1 MEPYRHQILIAS
13 YRKDFPWLRYCLRSL
28 AKFSRGFL
36 PIVVAVEADDYHGAC
51 EIAAHATREFPMG
64 GCIEVKTFNGPGFG
78 RAQLAMMSGDILCP
92 DADYYWLLGSDCL
105 ATRQFDPTAFCA
117 PDGRPYM
124 AYNSWEHLKKHAGP
138 GVLAWK
144 AGTEEAVGY
153 SQAEFMRRLPLAYT
167 RMVCTMTK
175 AIITQRHKTS
185 AASYVFDRV
194 NRVQNFSESNVM
206 GAVAYEHY
214 RDSYFWVNRDVEPM
228 PGPPNPIIQFWSH
241 GGLDRPSDAD
251 GRLPREV
258 IIETLGSL

>member
-1 MEPYRHQILIAS
+1 MSYRHQILIAS
-13 YRKDFPWLRYCLRSL
+13 YRKDFPWLYQCLRSL
-28 AKFSRGFL
+28 AKFSKGFL
-36 PIVVAVEADDYHGAC
+36 PPVVAVESKDLLPCFELTYDVR
-51 EIAAHATREFPMG
+51 REFPESMPV
-64 GCIEVKTFNGPGFG
+64 CVKEFNGPGFG
-78 RAQLAMMSGDILCP
+78 RAQLAMMSGDVLCP

-105 ATRQFDPTAFCA
+105 ATCPFGPERFCA
-117 PDGRPYM
+117 PDGKPYM
-124 AYNSWEHLKKHAGP
+124 AFNTWEHLKKHGGP
-138 GVLAWK
+138 GVMAWK
-144 AGTEEAVGY
+144 AGVEEAVGF

-194 NRVQNFSESNVM
+194 NRVKNFSESNVM

-251 GRLPREV
+251 GRIPREV